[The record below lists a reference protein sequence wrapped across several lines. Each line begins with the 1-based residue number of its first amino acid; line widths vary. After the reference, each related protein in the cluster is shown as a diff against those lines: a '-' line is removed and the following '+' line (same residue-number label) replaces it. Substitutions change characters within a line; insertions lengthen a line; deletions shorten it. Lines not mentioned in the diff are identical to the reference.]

1 MPSTT
6 WLARIYRKWKP
17 IAQGRPAW
25 LLFLTGLTILFAGAA
40 VPTRASTQIVA
51 TWLPLWFGVF
61 VSLFASSLA
70 LGGALAATR
79 REVWTAIA
87 TGGLGLV
94 LVTLGLAITATA
106 IWH

>member
-6 WLARIYRKWKP
+6 WLARIDRKWRP

-25 LLFLTGLTILFAGAA
+25 LLFLGGLTILFAAAA
-40 VPTRASTQIVA
+40 VPTRASTQIA
-51 TWLPLWFGVF
+51 GTWLPLWFGVF
-61 VSLFASSLA
+61 VSLFASSLT
-70 LGGALAATR
+70 LGGALAASR
-79 REVWTAIA
+79 REVWTAVA

-94 LVTLGLAITATA
+94 LVILGLGIAATA